1 MSFQPQDPC
10 HTRDSRPRAW
20 ARRWHARWKDAV
32 EAGPDAVRKLLLAD
46 GIEGDDLRQVAPFA
60 GVLTDAER
68 RLVLAAAAER

>member
-1 MSFQPQDPC
+1 
-10 HTRDSRPRAW
+10 
-20 ARRWHARWKDAV
+20 
-32 EAGPDAVRKLLLAD
+32 VRKLLLAD